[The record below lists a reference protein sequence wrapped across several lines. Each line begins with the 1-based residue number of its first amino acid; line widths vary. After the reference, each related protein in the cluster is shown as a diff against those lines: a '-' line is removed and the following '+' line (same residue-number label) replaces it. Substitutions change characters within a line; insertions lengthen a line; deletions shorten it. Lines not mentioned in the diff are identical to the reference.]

1 MPRKNRTTH
10 ISEIIPPFNAGDLF
24 TYFKDLNRISGNVP
38 RDKQAH
44 KVAKAASSA
53 LNFSGGQ
60 LNEGT
65 EIIESAIN
73 FLGKAAAS
81 EQQKEINAI
90 MQYKEKLKA
99 ELKNWQNAPEL
110 STLIDEL
117 EKIDLTQTD
126 FSSYRNFSLKLTKA
140 INLIKQQQ
148 DNYIAR
154 LERILNSN
162 LKQDFTTKE
171 LFGQQIQYR
180 LHEDVEG
187 LIKDSIGLYV
197 KESKDAE
204 DNVAKILRNCV
215 EDYLFSDKNKLNSLS
230 GTDIA
235 ALMAAVTTDISILA
249 QEEFNRQQLQSGQ
262 IQQQITADIVKQVYD
277 RYKQA
282 TDTAMTK
289 LQQVYNNG
297 QQEELQEILG
307 NMKKAFG
314 IQKVDLAADKI
325 SNLRN
330 KALSNIES
338 SKGQQRNRGAKEL
351 QKTLAGQEIFNKLL
365 NVKISTRT
373 NQSHGNVEEGVR
385 SIISNALLTR
395 GRGATDMISLGSIIL
410 NAELSMNSA
419 NINSIGRAMRNTI
432 DEYVNKNILDD
443 RFDSY
448 AEQYSEMNDKIRELI
463 NQLKSIIL
471 QDPEL
476 DQLFIFHETIKSYM
490 SIEGDITSRVFNGF
504 HGTQMQIFTAFDRLY
519 SMAGIAD
526 IQFMQQDEIKMI
538 ALNLSSGALGSHNKS
553 KLEEYLSIFA
563 GLLMFD
569 DIKNIAI
576 DTALNL
582 EKEPVQQVHVYLL
595 NDTYVPSS
603 VILTNIYQQLEQGLN
618 SIDIGEAAKVH
629 ITTNGIDNAIADY
642 NPKTYD
648 ISQWP
653 IYAET
658 ARTSTLITIFFLSSF
673 VNFLHDLFNM

>member
-1 MPRKNRTTH
+1 MPRKNRTTR

-90 MQYKEKLKA
+90 MQYKEKLKSQ
-99 ELKNWQNAPEL
+99 LKDWQNAPEL
-110 STLIDEL
+110 KALIDEL
-117 EKIDLTQTD
+117 ENIDLTKID
-126 FSSYRNFSLKLTKA
+126 FSSYRDFSLKLTKA

-148 DNYIAR
+148 NDYIAR
-154 LERILNSN
+154 LERILASN

-180 LHEDVEG
+180 LHGDVEG
-187 LIKDSIGLYV
+187 LIKDSVGLYV

-204 DNVAKILRNCV
+204 DNVAKTLRNCV

-235 ALMAAVTTDISILA
+235 ALMAAVTTDISILV
-249 QEEFNRQQLQSGQ
+249 QEEFNQQQIQSGQ
-262 IQQQITADIVKQVYD
+262 IQQQITADIVKQVYN

-282 TDTAMTK
+282 TSTAMTK

-307 NMKKAFG
+307 NMKKTFG
-314 IQKVDLAADKI
+314 IQKVNLAADKI
-325 SNLRN
+325 SNLKN
-330 KALSNIES
+330 KALSNIKS

-351 QKTLAGQEIFNKLL
+351 QKTLTGQEIFDKLL
-365 NVKISTRT
+365 DVKISART

-410 NAELSMNSA
+410 NAELSVNST
-419 NINSIGRAMRNTI
+419 NINSIGRIMRDII

-448 AEQYSEMNDKIRELI
+448 AEQYSQMNDEIRALI

-490 SIEGDITSRVFNGF
+490 SAEGDITSKAFGGF

-519 SMAGIAD
+519 SMAGITD
-526 IQFMQQDEIKMI
+526 IQFMQQEEIKMI
-538 ALNLSSGALGSHNKS
+538 ALNLSNGALGSHNKS

-603 VILTNIYQQLEQGLN
+603 VILTNIYQQLKQGLN
-618 SIDIGEAAKVH
+618 SINIGEAAKAH
-629 ITTNGIDNAIADY
+629 ITTSGIDSAIAAY
-642 NPKTYD
+642 NSKTYD

-653 IYAET
+653 TYAEI
-658 ARTSTLITIFFLSSF
+658 ARTSTLVTIYFLSSF
-673 VNFLHDLFNM
+673 VNFLHDLFNI